1 MSMLTSVAD
10 RVDTV
15 RVTATTVIGIGAPGT
30 KGAQPPRGF
39 FCAHRSCKPH
49 RWAGRG
55 SLRARRFLWSGTP
68 TPFGPAA
75 SIGVVVAGHNP
86 LPKEPT
92 MACKP
97 PAPAPGVVVRLP
109 TPVITPEELLADIA
123 AQQPAPAS
131 SREALALAALTLAE
145 SLKQLL
151 DGFPYRNNPAHPA
164 AVWARLTALTLER

>member
-1 MSMLTSVAD
+1 
-10 RVDTV
+10 
-15 RVTATTVIGIGAPGT
+15 
-30 KGAQPPRGF
+30 
-39 FCAHRSCKPH
+39 
-49 RWAGRG
+49 
-55 SLRARRFLWSGTP
+55 
-68 TPFGPAA
+68 
-75 SIGVVVAGHNP
+75 
-86 LPKEPT
+86 
-92 MACKP
+92 MACKT

-164 AVWARLTALTLER
+164 AVWARLTALTLERCCSALQREDQVVAEIRRLLATAINQGDQSC